1 VEELEARVTLKFK
14 DGTQGPWHLPRW
26 EMLSVGRTHGYGLHL
41 PNSWVPS
48 KLCRFLPWDQG
59 WVVQVGPRARMRVQ
73 DEYVGD
79 HVFERRAMVAIQEG
93 EMLLSFP
100 ELDDYCQLGLVIGL
114 GAGDSLPMLHDSDIL
129 ERPGGGTRYAG
140 AAVAITP
147 AQRTIVATTFAYLL
161 KGEPKPVNI
170 TATAA
175 TECGKSEQVIKNNL
189 GKVRDKVNR
198 ERWGPK
204 LKSYEDLGHYLIHLT
219 RTISWEDLPEHLR

>member
-1 VEELEARVTLKFK
+1 MNELEARVTLKFK
-14 DGTQGPWHLPRW
+14 DGTQGPWQLPRW

-79 HVFERRAMVAIQEG
+79 HVFERRAMVALQEG
-93 EMLLSFP
+93 KMLLSFP

-114 GAGDSLPMLHDSDIL
+114 GTGVSLPVLHDSEVL
-129 ERPGGGTRYAG
+129 ERPSGTRYAG
-140 AAVAITP
+140 AAVALTP

-189 GKVRDKVNR
+189 GKVREKVNR

-219 RTISWEDLPEHLR
+219 RTISWADLPGHLR

>member
-1 VEELEARVTLKFK
+1 MEELEARVTLKFK
-14 DGTQGPWHLPRW
+14 DGTQGPWRLPRW
-26 EMLSVGRTHGYGLHL
+26 EPLSVGRTLGYGLHL

-79 HVFERRAMVAIQEG
+79 HVFERRAMVALQEG
-93 EMLLSFP
+93 EMLVSFP

-114 GAGDSLPMLHDSDIL
+114 GAGLSLPVLHDGDIV
-129 ERPGGGTRYAG
+129 ERRGGGTRYAG
-140 AAVAITP
+140 AAVAMTP
-147 AQRTIVATTFAYLL
+147 VQRMIIATTFAYLL
-161 KGEPKPVNI
+161 KGEPKPANI
-170 TATAA
+170 VATAA
-175 TECGKSEQVIKNNL
+175 PLCEKSEQIVKKNL
-189 GKVRDKVNR
+189 GKVRDKVNA

-204 LKSYEDLGHYLIHLT
+204 LKSYEDLGQYLIHLT